1 MHFPDDQKISSQDV
15 KIKTLHSVLY
25 VVSYSVVYLTYV
37 GDQLYYI
44 DLNQMKIGQ
53 TKEKRRRGELTKWS
67 TGFCSGSHTR
77 AGTLCLYA
85 H

>member
-1 MHFPDDQKISSQDV
+1 MHFPDNQKISSQDV

-44 DLNQMKIGQ
+44 DLNQIK
-53 TKEKRRRGELTKWS
+53 
-67 TGFCSGSHTR
+67 
-77 AGTLCLYA
+77 
-85 H
+85 